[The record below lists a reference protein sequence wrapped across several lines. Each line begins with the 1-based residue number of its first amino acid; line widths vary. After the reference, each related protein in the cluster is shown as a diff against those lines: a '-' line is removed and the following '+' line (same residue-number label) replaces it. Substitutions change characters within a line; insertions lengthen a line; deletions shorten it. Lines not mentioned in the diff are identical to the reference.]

1 MIKLI
6 VFPSQSENQVT
17 VLYANCRRVSLMAAT
32 IGEGSGEVVMKAT
45 ILNLLAAMTTIHVG
59 HK

>member
-1 MIKLI
+1 
-6 VFPSQSENQVT
+6 
-17 VLYANCRRVSLMAAT
+17 MAAT